1 MTWNRKGRNR
11 ISLGIARG
19 NRSKT
24 PIVVTSAAVLSA
36 ALGLLA
42 GTAGQALAAP
52 AAALPTTVRHQ
63 AAKAEQCQIWRRNYE
78 SSNNANQW
86 LKDNVCWN
94 DDSQTVRIT
103 STAGGDNQSEP
114 NSTCTLSTSQT
125 SCTTS
130 TWVNSSF
137 VADFSSK
144 QVTETSRACNHGDC
158 VPEQHIYNFQ

>member
-1 MTWNRKGRNR
+1 M
-11 ISLGIARG
+11 SLDFAGG

-52 AAALPTTVRHQ
+52 AAALSTIVRHQ
-63 AAKAEQCQIWRRNYE
+63 AAKAEQCQTWWRNYE

-86 LKDNVCWN
+86 LQDEVCWN

-103 STAGGDNQSEP
+103 STAGGDNHPEP

-130 TWVNSSF
+130 TWVNSRF

-144 QVTETSRACNHGDC
+144 QLTETSRKCDYGDC
-158 VPEQHIYNFQ
+158 VRDQYIYNFQ

>member
-11 ISLGIARG
+11 RSLDVAGS
-19 NRSKT
+19 NSSKT
-24 PIVVTSAAVLSA
+24 PIVVTFAAVLSA

-42 GTAGQALAAP
+42 GPAGQALAAP
-52 AAALPTTVRHQ
+52 AVALPTIVRHQ
-63 AAKAEQCQIWRRNYE
+63 AANAEQCQIWLRNYE

-94 DDSQTVRIT
+94 DDSQTVHIT

-125 SCTTS
+125 SCITS
-130 TWVNSSF
+130 TWINSRF

-144 QVTETSRACNHGDC
+144 RVTETSRACNHGDC
-158 VPEQHIYNFQ
+158 VPDQYVYNFQ